1 MEAILE
7 QLQESNKTIININ
20 TIIPYFSY
28 KNNQGIIVEDVVSAL
43 KL

>member
-1 MEAILE
+1 METTRV
-7 QLQESNKTIININ
+7 QLQEENKTIININ

-28 KNNQGIIVEDVVSAL
+28 KNNQGIIVEDAVSAL

>member
-1 MEAILE
+1 METTHVK
-7 QLQESNKTIININ
+7 LQEDNKTTININ

-28 KNNQGIIVEDVVSAL
+28 KNNEGIIVEDAVSAL

>member
-1 MEAILE
+1 METTHV
-7 QLQESNKTIININ
+7 QLQEDNKKTININ

-28 KNNQGIIVEDVVSAL
+28 KNNEGIIVEDAVCAL